1 MKLKSYQGLLMFDD
15 TRVFTTGLVH
25 GAQIL
30 IGLGGYMAAS
40 MLLGAMNK
48 AAKMQPLNQKLARY
62 GNEYGIS
69 RVKAHIS

>member
-1 MKLKSYQGLLMFDD
+1 MGV
-15 TRVFTTGLVH
+15 T
-25 GAQIL
+25 
-30 IGLGGYMAAS
+30 LGGYMEAS

-69 RVKAHIS
+69 RVNAHIP